1 MKQSLGREQLT
12 KTYSEYFVTEIS
24 ETLGKE
30 KE

>member
-1 MKQSLGREQLT
+1 MQSLGTELLT
-12 KTYSEYFVTEIS
+12 NTYSEYFVTEIS